1 MAQTKL
7 KLGLIFGGKS
17 GEHEVSL
24 ASAANIYR
32 ALDKNKYDVTLIA
45 IDKHGQW
52 HWQKDTKAFAET
64 TNARTYAIQQAP
76 AVILPYRATQNFRLL
91 NDPNFAQT
99 IDVVFPVLH
108 GTNGEDG
115 TIQGLL
121 ELAEIPYV
129 GSGVLGSALAMDKDL
144 SKHALKSIDVPVVD
158 WFAVRKNEFIKN
170 PRATIDRAQR
180 EFGDTYFVKPA
191 NAGSSVGVHKIKS
204 INAAQ
209 SAIEDA
215 FKYDVKVLIERAIDA
230 RELEVAVLG
239 NTRPQASAVGE
250 LVTQH
255 EFYSYEAKYLDDA
268 GTSFYIPAQ
277 GLTSEQSTQIQN
289 YATRAFVALE
299 CRGLARVDFF
309 IDKKSN
315 KIYLNELNTI
325 PGFTQI
331 SMYPKLWGASGI
343 SYSDLLDR
351 LINLAIEYR
360 TTYDGLLRDFSK
372 AIPS

>member
-1 MAQTKL
+1 MVKSKL

-32 ALDKNKYDVTLIA
+32 ALDKNKYDITLIA
-45 IDKHGQW
+45 IDKQGHW
-52 HWQKDTKAFAET
+52 HWQQDPEAFANT
-64 TNARTYAIQQAP
+64 VNARTYVIQKAP
-76 AVILPYRATQNFRLL
+76 AIILPYRTTHNFRLL
-91 NDPNFAQT
+91 NDPTFSQT

-158 WFAVRKNEFIKN
+158 WFAVRKQEFAQDPKGIIN
-170 PRATIDRAQR
+170 RAQR
-180 EFGDTYFVKPA
+180 EFGGTYFVKPA

-204 INAAQ
+204 IDTAHA
-209 SAIEDA
+209 AIEDA

-239 NTRPQASAVGE
+239 NTQPQASAVGE

-277 GLTSEQSTQIQN
+277 HLTSEQAEQIKT

-299 CRGLARVDFF
+299 CRGLARIDFF
-309 IDKKSN
+309 IDKISN

-343 SYSDLLDR
+343 SYTDLLDR
-351 LINLAIEYR
+351 LINLAIENR
-360 TTYDGLLRDFSK
+360 TTYDGLSRDFSGTFTG
-372 AIPS
+372 